1 MPIKY
6 VQFFI
11 IVGIIFLL
19 EMVAG
24 SLILVN
30 AEKASQLLSQ
40 SMVSSFVYIFDI
52 SELFHLEYL
61 SLQSGRVRRLDIT

>member
-40 SMVSSFVYIFDI
+40 SMVSSFAYIFDI
-52 SELFHLEYL
+52 PELFHLEHL
-61 SLQSGRVRRLDIT
+61 SLQSERLRSLDIT

>member
-40 SMVSSFVYIFDI
+40 SMVRSFVFRFDI

-61 SLQSGRVRRLDIT
+61 PLQSGRVRRLDIT